1 MSMQTGLATSTT
13 QLRSY
18 APATDVSVAAPAP
31 QLDIARAGPVAAGRN
46 PRTEPGPIR
55 FIIIALAIAFLSI
68 FVVLPLVVVFAS
80 AFSKGIVAYLAALA
94 EPEALAAIKLTYEK
108 LPAVVGLDAGRK
120 DGAPVVFD
128 KASRK
133 RAGNVSEAAGGPAPW
148 KQNIRGPTAVFS
160 TRAKKARSWVDEARQ
175 ANNSLLVEAT

>member
-55 FIIIALAIAFLSI
+55 FIIIALAIL
-68 FVVLPLVVVFAS
+68 LVVGPDVIFGLS
-80 AFSKGIVAYLAALA
+80 
-94 EPEALAAIKLTYEK
+94 AAILF
-108 LPAVVGLDAGRK
+108 
-120 DGAPVVFD
+120 GAII
-128 KASRK
+128 
-133 RAGNVSEAAGGPAPW
+133 G
-148 KQNIRGPTAVFS
+148 TFS
-160 TRAKKARSWVDEARQ
+160 TIYVSAPMLIWLGVGPDSFVPTDASGDAERVAAR
-175 ANNSLLVEAT
+175 LP

>member
-68 FVVLPLVVVFAS
+68 FVVLPLVLAPMGIAEDIRPGAR
-80 AFSKGIVAYLAALA
+80 AFVEQPGLCQAARR
-94 EPEALAAIKLTYEK
+94 
-108 LPAVVGLDAGRK
+108 DAG
-120 DGAPVVFD
+120 
-128 KASRK
+128 
-133 RAGNVSEAAGGPAPW
+133 GGRHVGRRGQFRGGRPAEV
-148 KQNIRGPTAVFS
+148 RRV
-160 TRAKKARSWVDEARQ
+160 
-175 ANNSLLVEAT
+175 